1 MSYFL
6 TMLSNEE
13 VQHIA
18 KLARLDLK
26 DGEAQKFS
34 QQLNDIL
41 GYVEQLKEVDTEGVE
56 PTSQVTGLEN
66 VSREDVVDRFCEKDE
81 LLGCT
86 ELPVERDQIRVKPVI
101 TEN

>member
-1 MSYFL
+1 
-6 TMLSNEE
+6 MLSNEE
-13 VQHIA
+13 IQHIA
-18 KLARLDLK
+18 KLARLGLK
-26 DGEAQKFS
+26 DGEAEKFL

-66 VSREDVVDRFCEKDE
+66 VSRTDVVEPFCTKEE